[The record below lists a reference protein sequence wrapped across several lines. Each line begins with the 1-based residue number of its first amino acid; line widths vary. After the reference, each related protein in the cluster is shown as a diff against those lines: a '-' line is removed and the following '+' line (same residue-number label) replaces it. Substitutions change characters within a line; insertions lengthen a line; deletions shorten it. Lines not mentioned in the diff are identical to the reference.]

1 MIFLAMYGNVVNFK
15 EAIFISLFAMIIVFL
30 VLLILSFMIDFTA
43 LIINKNKQK
52 DVNQVKIIKDEN
64 KNKNENNNISDTSL
78 VAIIAASIASMMNTD
93 IDNIRI
99 TKIKRVGNTNSMWSE
114 KGLLDNI
121 N

>member
-15 EAIFISLFAMIIVFL
+15 EAIFISLFAMLIVFL

-43 LIINKNKQK
+43 LIINNNKQK
-52 DVNQVKIIKDEN
+52 VMSQVNIIKDEN
-64 KNKNENNNISDTSL
+64 KNGNNIISDTSL

>member
-15 EAIFISLFAMIIVFL
+15 EAIFISLFAMLIVFL

-52 DVNQVKIIKDEN
+52 DVNQVKIIKDE
-64 KNKNENNNISDTSL
+64 NKNENNNISDTSL

-99 TKIKRVGNTNSMWSE
+99 TKIKRVGNANSMWSE

>member
-15 EAIFISLFAMIIVFL
+15 EAIFISLFAMLIVFL

-43 LIINKNKQK
+43 LFINKNKQK
-52 DVNQVKIIKDEN
+52 NVTQVKIIKDEN
-64 KNKNENNNISDTSL
+64 KNGNNIINDTSL
-78 VAIIAASIASMMNTD
+78 VAIIAASIASMINTD
-93 IDNIRI
+93 MDNIKI

>member
-1 MIFLAMYGNVVNFK
+1 MIFLAMYGNVVSFK
-15 EAIFISLFAMIIVFL
+15 EAMFISLFAMLIVFL

-43 LIINKNKQK
+43 LFINKNKQK

-64 KNKNENNNISDTSL
+64 KNENNKISDTSL
-78 VAIIAASIASMMNTD
+78 VAIITASIASMMNTD

-99 TKIKRVGNTNSMWSE
+99 TKIKRVGNANSMWSE

>member
-1 MIFLAMYGNVVNFK
+1 MVFLAMYGNVVSFK
-15 EAIFISLFAMIIVFL
+15 EAIFISLFAMLIVFL

-43 LIINKNKQK
+43 LIINNNKQK
-52 DVNQVKIIKDEN
+52 NATQIKTIKDDN
-64 KNKNENNNISDTSL
+64 TKGNNNIKDTKL
-78 VAIIAASIASMMNTD
+78 VAIIAASIACMMNTD

-99 TKIKRVGNTNSMWSE
+99 TKIKRVINTNSIWSE